1 MISLYDVLS
10 LVSHSLGRNV
20 IGPLCNTTLLAADSL
35 LTQKKMKIGLD
46 FDNTIA
52 RYETLFRQVAQA
64 EGLISGNWKGG
75 RKTKLRNHLC
85 RQADGERTWMK
96 LQGLV
101 YGKYMHGAEMMP
113 GIANFL
119 LSCKVRN
126 HRVFIVSH
134 KTEYGHF
141 DPEKISLRQE
151 ALQWMEAKH
160 FFDQDYFAINR
171 GNVFFAD
178 TQEEKVAII
187 AQLKC
192 NWFIDDLPEV
202 FEQANF
208 PLDTRKILFGGFS
221 GEKLA
226 HDSAVL
232 DSWRK
237 ISDKILGQTT
247 DDDIL
252 SWSRRVVDKPI
263 KQIEQIPGRGNSQ
276 VYKIISPGGK
286 IYALKNYPDLTFD
299 SRRRLETEFNALRM
313 LHHHNITNVP
323 KAVKKDDDLN
333 LGLYGWIEGETVS
346 NPSADDLGQAIN
358 FVEKLHSLSRKI
370 DRDDIEIASE
380 ACLSAKDLTGQIEKR
395 LLRLK
400 SINKNFPKL
409 WMFLDSTFEPLW
421 AKVRGESCSL
431 WPFESKN
438 GSLPRGKQ
446 TLSQS
451 DFGFHNTLQVNSG
464 VLTFI
469 DFEYFGWDDPVK
481 LTADFIW
488 HPAMKLNPNLTA
500 KWKEAMLGI
509 FGRDSVF
516 EDRLNAALPLYG
528 LRWTMIVL
536 NEFLPDYAERRKNAG
551 ETASF
556 NIEKRQ
562 EVQLKKAERY
572 CKRVEEL
579 ISPLTV
585 V

>member
-1 MISLYDVLS
+1 MQC
-10 LVSHSLGRNV
+10 H
-20 IGPLCNTTLLAADSL
+20 TTCCGIVCYR
-35 LTQKKMKIGLD
+35 KKLKIGLD

-64 EGLISGNWKGG
+64 EEFIPGNWIGSG
-75 RKTKLRNHLC
+75 KTELRDHLC
-85 RQADGERTWMK
+85 RQADGERIWMK

-101 YGKYMHGAEMMP
+101 YGKYMHAAGMMP
-113 GIANFL
+113 GVANFL

-151 ALQWMEAKH
+151 ALKWMEAKQ

-171 GNVFFAD
+171 NNVFFGD

-187 AQLKC
+187 AQLNC
-192 NWFIDDLPEV
+192 GWFIDDLSEV
-202 FEQANF
+202 FEQPNF
-208 PLDTRKILFGGFS
+208 PLDTKKILFGSFS
-221 GEKLA
+221 GEKVS
-226 HDSAVL
+226 HDTVVL
-232 DSWRK
+232 NSWRK
-237 ISDKILGQTT
+237 ICNTILGQTT

-252 SWSRRVVDKPI
+252 SWSRRVADKPI
-263 KQIEQIPGRGNSQ
+263 EQIDQIPGRGNSQ
-276 VYKIISPGGK
+276 VYRIVSPDGK
-286 IYALKNYPDLTFD
+286 TYVLKNYPDLIVD
-299 SRRRLETEFNALRM
+299 NRRRLETEFNTLRM

-323 KAVKKDDDLN
+323 KALKKDDDLN
-333 LGLYGWIEGETVS
+333 LGLYEWIEGETVS
-346 NPSADDLGQAIN
+346 NPSADDLEQAIN
-358 FVEKLHSLSRKI
+358 FVEKLHSLSQKI
-370 DRDDIEIASE
+370 DTDDIEIASE
-380 ACLSAKDLTGQIEKR
+380 ACLSAKDLTEQIEKR

-409 WMFLDSTFEPLW
+409 STFLDSTFEPLW
-421 AKVRGESCSL
+421 TEVRGESWSL

-438 GSLPRGKQ
+438 SSLPRGKQ

-451 DFGFHNTLQVNSG
+451 DFGFHNALKGNNG

-469 DFEYFGWDDPVK
+469 DFDYFGWDDPVK

-536 NEFLPDYAERRKNAG
+536 NEFLPDCAERRKNARG
-551 ETASF
+551 TGTF

-562 EVQLKKAERY
+562 EIQLKKAKRY